1 MSKEVKSMRKLAAG
15 LLLALG
21 LTTAAQAADPVRV
34 GVVISETGPGASL
47 GIPEGRS
54 IRLLPREIEGRP
66 VEWIV
71 LDDGSDTTRAVTNMR
86 KLISDNRVDA
96 IIGST
101 VTPASIAMVEVA
113 AEQRIP
119 MISLAGSAA
128 IVTPVDERR
137 HWVFKTAQN
146 DALMAGAVV
155 EHMAAAGVKSLGVIA
170 VSDSYG
176 DGWLGIMAPLL
187 EARGIRIVATE
198 RYART
203 DTSAT
208 GQTLKV
214 LSARPD
220 AVFIISAGTPAA
232 LPAKALRERGYR
244 GPMYQTHGVAN
255 ADFLRVGGREVEGTV
270 LPVAPVTVADQLPE
284 SHPSRAIARQYRD
297 AYEAAHGANSV
308 SAFGSYAYDAGLLLQ
323 RAIPVALRTAQP
335 GTPEFRA
342 ALRDALEGLRDVTYV
357 NGVVNMSATDHIGQD
372 ERARVMAIIKD
383 GTWQA
388 LPR

>member
-1 MSKEVKSMRKLAAG
+1 MRKLAAG

-21 LTTAAQAADPVRV
+21 LTTAAQAADPIRV
-34 GVVISETGPGASL
+34 GVVLSETGPGASL

-96 IIGST
+96 VIGST

-128 IVTPVDERR
+128 IVSPVDDRR
-137 HWVFKTAQN
+137 RWVFKTAQN

-155 EHMAAAGVKSLGVIA
+155 DHMAAAGVKSLGIIA

-176 DGWLGIMAPLL
+176 DGWLGIIAPLL
-187 EARGIRIVATE
+187 EARGIRVTGTE

-203 DTSAT
+203 DTSVT

-214 LSARPD
+214 LSGRPD

-232 LPAKALRERGYR
+232 LPPKALRERGYR

-284 SHPSRAIARQYRD
+284 SHPSRVIARQYRD
-297 AYEAAHGANSV
+297 AYEAAHGAN
-308 SAFGSYAYDAGLLLQ
+308 DAGLLLQ

-342 ALRDALEGLRDVTYV
+342 ALRDALEGLRDFTYV
-357 NGVVNMSATDHIGQD
+357 NGVVNMSATDHVGQD

-388 LPR
+388 LPQ

>member
-1 MSKEVKSMRKLAAG
+1 MWKFAASVM
-15 LLLALG
+15 LALG
-21 LTTAAQAADPVRV
+21 LSTGSQAAEPVRV
-34 GVVISETGPGASL
+34 GVVLSETGPGASL

-54 IRLLPREIEGRP
+54 IRLLPREMGGAA

-113 AEQRIP
+113 AEQRVP

-128 IVTPVDERR
+128 IVSPVDEKRR
-137 HWVFKTAQN
+137 WVFKTAQN
-146 DALMAGAVV
+146 DALMATAVAD
-155 EHMAAAGVKSLGVIA
+155 HMGKAGVKSLGVVA

-176 DGWLGIMAPLL
+176 DGWLGIMRPLL
-187 EARGIRIVATE
+187 EQRGIRVVGEE

-203 DTSAT
+203 DTSVT
-208 GQTLKV
+208 GQTLKL
-214 LSARPD
+214 LSGSPD

-232 LPAKALRERGYR
+232 LPAKTLRERGYR

-255 ADFLRVGGREVEGTV
+255 NDFLRVGGKDVEGTI
-270 LPVAPVTVADQLPE
+270 LPVGPVVVVDQLPE
-284 SHPSRAIARQYRD
+284 THPSRRIAAEYRR
-297 AYEAAHGANSV
+297 AYEEAHGAGSV

-323 RAIPVALRTAQP
+323 HAVPVALGKAQP

-342 ALRDALEGLRDVTYV
+342 ALRDALEGLKDVTYV
-357 NGVVNMSATDHIGQD
+357 NGTVTMSPTEHVGQN
-372 ERARVMAIIKD
+372 ETARVMVVIRD
-383 GTWQA
+383 GGWKV
-388 LPR
+388 LP